1 MKKSLTVF
9 LTSLAVSAI
18 SLTVPLPAAST
29 VLNLF
34 IGEEIAVQ
42 DTPNMETECPRRAVP
57 TSDGTHDTQTATS
70 TNDLQEAASAKCVF
84 SVISDIALC
93 IGKSSF
99 IRNAVSLY
107 QPGST
112 LQEL

>member
-42 DTPNMETECPRRAVP
+42 DKPTRQNDCPSRAVP
-57 TSDGTHDTQTATS
+57 ISDGTHDTQAATS
-70 TNDLQEAASAKCVF
+70 TNDLQEAASAECIF
-84 SVISDIALC
+84 SVISDIASC

-112 LQEL
+112 FLK